1 MECVGQ
7 VEIDRYCNQVL
18 EKHWPL
24 VKRLHDVREVTGN
37 EFGTIELVCGGVPCQ
52 PASYAGRRR
61 GVQDNRW
68 LWPEAFRIVRNV
80 KPTWCLFENVRG
92 LTSLEQG
99 VVFDSLL
106 SELASFG
113 YEVQTFIVPACAV
126 DAPHRRDRV
135 WILGHSTSE
144 AVPNADA
151 AGQPDRSEQ
160 HRGTSA
166 SIGAGISGTGGRG
179 IVSCDIAVNCGHWP
193 VEPAVGRVANG
204 IPNRVDRLEALGNA
218 VVPQVVTEIGRA
230 IVAAE
235 KEFENMVPDNIALP
249 QAQEVAG

>member
-52 PASYAGRRR
+52 PASYAGKRR
-61 GVQDNRW
+61 GVHDNRW

-99 VVFDSLL
+99 MVFDSLL
-106 SELASFG
+106 SELESIG

-126 DAPHRRDRV
+126 DVPHRRDRV

-144 AVPNADA
+144 AISDADS
-151 AGQPDRSEQ
+151 AGLSNRTEQ
-160 HRGTSA
+160 HWGTSA
-166 SIGAGISGTGGRG
+166 SVGAGISSAGGRG
-179 IVSCDIAVNCGHWP
+179 IVSDNISVGCGHWS
-193 VEPAVGRVANG
+193 VEPPVGRVADG
-204 IPNRVDRLEALGNA
+204 VPGRVDRLKALGNA
-218 VVPQVVTEIGRA
+218 VVPQVVTEIGRS
-230 IVAAE
+230 IMAAE
-235 KEFENMVPDNIALP
+235 MEFKNMVPDNIVLP
-249 QAQEVAG
+249 QMQEVAE